1 VMKRYSSFVLAFALA
16 LSTVAIYAPQIETAA
31 FDGDAYAIKGGT
43 VVTVTGATIQ
53 KGTVIIRNGLIEAVG
68 ADIPIPGDA
77 RVIDATGMTVYP
89 GLIDAYTNAGLGTA
103 TPTTA
108 QGGRGG
114 GPAPATPATPAIPG
128 LVIAPTAAS
137 AQPASTPSGQSP
149 ELMASDQ
156 LKVTAETFDQQRSAG
171 ITTALVA
178 PREGIYQGQSVL
190 INLGG
195 AEPEKLIIK
204 NPVSLNV
211 SFGSGRGF
219 GGGGGYPGS
228 LMGIFAFLRQSLLDA
243 QHYKAAWERYN
254 QNKRG
259 MQRPET
265 DKSLAALQPVINGQ
279 MPVAFTANS
288 EREIKRAIGLGEEFG
303 LKFMMAGGQQS
314 YQVADLLKQ
323 KNVTVLLSL
332 NYPQR
337 PANLEDPES
346 EALRVLR
353 ERADAP
359 KAAAALHKA
368 GVRFAFQSGYLARP
382 SEFIANAA
390 KAIEAGLPKDEAI
403 KAMTIYPAEIF
414 GVAEQLGSIE
424 KGKIA
429 NIVVT
434 SGDLFDRRTQVKHVF
449 VDGKQYEV
457 KPPAPTQAGP
467 GGRFGGPGGRP
478 GGGGRPGAESSAAV
492 SVAGSWTVTTESPQ
506 GPIQLTF
513 NLRQEGN
520 VVTGEVTSPFGTF
533 PLTGTINGAELTFA
547 FTAKIQDQE
556 LPVTGKGAIDGNSIK
571 GTMNAMGQESNFSGT
586 RTPR

>member
-1 VMKRYSSFVLAFALA
+1 MKRYSSFVLAFALA

-31 FDGDAYAIKGGT
+31 AFDGDAYAIKGAT
-43 VVTVTGATIQ
+43 VVTVTGATID
-53 KGTVIIRNGLIEAVG
+53 KGTVVIRNGLIEAVG

-89 GLIDAYTNAGLGTA
+89 GLIDAYTNAGLGSA
-103 TPTTA
+103 APPTG

-114 GPAPATPATPAIPG
+114 GAPAAPVQAVPG
-128 LVIAPTAAS
+128 LVIATTAAS
-137 AQPASTPSGQSP
+137 AQPAPTPSGQSP

-171 ITTALVA
+171 ITTALIA

-190 INLGG
+190 INLGA

-228 LMGIFAFLRQSLLDA
+228 LMGVFAFLRQSLLDA
-243 QHYKAAWERYN
+243 QHYKASWERYN

-265 DKSLAALQPVINGQ
+265 DKSLAALQPVINGR

-288 EREIKRAIGLGEEFG
+288 EREIRRAIGLGEEFG
-303 LKFMMAGGQQS
+303 LKFMIAGGQQS

-346 EALRVLR
+346 EALRALR

-368 GVRFAFQSGYLARP
+368 GVRFAFQSGYLNRP
-382 SEFIANAA
+382 SDYILNAA
-390 KAIEAGLPKDEAI
+390 KAIESGLPKNEAI
-403 KAMTIYPAEIF
+403 KALTIYPAEIF

-429 NIVVT
+429 NLVVT
-434 SGDLFDRRTQVKHVF
+434 SGDLFDRRSQVKHVF
-449 VDGKQYEV
+449 VDGKPYEI
-457 KPPAPTQAGP
+457 KAPAPTQAGP

-478 GGGGRPGAESSAAV
+478 GGGRPNPEATAA
-492 SVAGSWTVTTESPQ
+492 SVAGSWTVTSESPQ

-513 NLRQEGN
+513 NLKQEGA
-520 VVTGEVTSPFGTF
+520 TISGEVGSPFGTF
-533 PLTGTINGAELTFA
+533 PL
-547 FTAKIQDQE
+547 
-556 LPVTGKGAIDGNSIK
+556 
-571 GTMNAMGQESNFSGT
+571 
-586 RTPR
+586 

>member
-1 VMKRYSSFVLAFALA
+1 MKRYSYFTLAFALA
-16 LSTVAIYAPQIETAA
+16 LSAVAFYAPRINRAAA

-89 GLIDAYTNAGLGTA
+89 GLIDAYTNIGLGA
-103 TPTTA
+103 PAPTPA

-114 GPAPATPATPAIPG
+114 GQPAPPVPAIPALAITTTTTG
-128 LVIAPTAAS
+128 
-137 AQPASTPSGQSP
+137 AQPTPRPSGQSP

-156 LKVTAETFDQQRSAG
+156 IKVTAETFDQQRSAG

-178 PREGIYQGQSVL
+178 PREGIYQGQSAL
-190 INLGG
+190 INLGA

-204 NPVSLNV
+204 NPVTLNV

-228 LMGIFAFLRQSLLDA
+228 LMGVFAFLRQSMLDA
-243 QHYKAAWERYN
+243 QHYKSAWEHYN
-254 QNKRG
+254 RNKRG
-259 MQRPET
+259 TQRPES
-265 DKSLAALQPVINGQ
+265 DKSLAALQPVIAGA
-279 MPVAFTANS
+279 MPIAFAANS
-288 EREIKRAIGLGEEFG
+288 EREIRRAIGFGEEFG
-303 LKFMMAGGQQS
+303 LKFMIAGGLQS
-314 YQVADLLKQ
+314 YQIADLLKQ

-346 EALRVLR
+346 ESLRVLR
-353 ERADAP
+353 DRADAP
-359 KAAAALHKA
+359 KSAAALSKA
-368 GVRFAFQSGYLARP
+368 GVRFAFQSGYLNRP
-382 SEFIANAA
+382 SDYIANAA
-390 KAIEAGLPKDEAI
+390 KAVEAGLSKDEAI

-434 SGDLFDRRTQVKHVF
+434 SGDLFDRRSQVKHVF
-449 VDGKQYEV
+449 VDGKPYEV
-457 KPPAPTQAGP
+457 KPPAPAQ
-467 GGRFGGPGGRP
+467 GGPGGRS
-478 GGGGRPGAESSAAV
+478 GGRGGRPGAASRRGVSGRQLVNHFGIAARAD
-492 SVAGSWTVTTESPQ
+492 SIDIQPQ
-506 GPIQLTF
+506 TGRRDDQRRSHFAVRSLPAQR
-513 NLRQEGN
+513 NAQRQ
-520 VVTGEVTSPFGTF
+520 
-533 PLTGTINGAELTFA
+533 
-547 FTAKIQDQE
+547 
-556 LPVTGKGAIDGNSIK
+556 
-571 GTMNAMGQESNFSGT
+571 
-586 RTPR
+586 